1 MSEIS
6 ELLKKDLERAG
17 DSVALNLKRLIFVVL
32 IKTKKSKVLFISD
45 LIF

>member
-17 DSVALNLKRLIFVVL
+17 DSVALNLKPLIFVVFNKNGK
-32 IKTKKSKVLFISD
+32 I
-45 LIF
+45 